1 MAVRKDITLLDL
13 YRKDKKKFDVDKV
26 LNKYNEWIEHFN
38 TITRAGL
45 MPDSIKDPEKR
56 KQYLQS
62 IRLGGLDS
70 KPRAACKAIIEHPDF
85 FKYFG
90 ASEEE
95 CEAVGIFGNW
105 GKSIEQIRF

>member
-95 CEAVGIFGNW
+95 CEAVGILGTGGNPLN
-105 GKSIEQIRF
+105 K

>member
-45 MPDSIKDPEKR
+45 MPDSNVVN
-56 KQYLQS
+56 LVS
-62 IRLGGLDS
+62 T
-70 KPRAACKAIIEHPDF
+70 
-85 FKYFG
+85 
-90 ASEEE
+90 
-95 CEAVGIFGNW
+95 
-105 GKSIEQIRF
+105 